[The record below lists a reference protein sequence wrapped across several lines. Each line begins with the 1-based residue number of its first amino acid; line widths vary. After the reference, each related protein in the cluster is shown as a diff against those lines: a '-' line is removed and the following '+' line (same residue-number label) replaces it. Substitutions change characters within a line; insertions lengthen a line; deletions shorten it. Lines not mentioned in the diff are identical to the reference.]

1 MSAVIII
8 KCILMV
14 IISLVNYKSDFYVK
28 NLSRYMSLDNN
39 ILKLNEAKGTG
50 SRFNFLEFA
59 NNTWQREHVFAA
71 YSI

>member
-1 MSAVIII
+1 M
-8 KCILMV
+8 K
-14 IISLVNYKSDFYVK
+14 NFY
-28 NLSRYMSLDNN
+28 LADHLLLYN

-71 YSI
+71 YSIELFVKPGFRE